1 MSQSNAD
8 AKINL
13 EFTVRRNRPSATQG
27 TAAIL
32 VNGQE
37 LITFADK
44 IEIIHKG
51 EQYYGELIGDWASKQ
66 PDVNFILGLLFNPV
80 DEVYH
85 YSDQVKALIRT
96 ACNEQYPAK
105 IR

>member
-1 MSQSNAD
+1 MSQSND
-8 AKINL
+8 SAKINL
-13 EFTVRRNRPSATQG
+13 EFTVRRDRYSVTQG
-27 TAAIL
+27 TATVL

-37 LITFADK
+37 LITFADE
-44 IEIIHKG
+44 IEIIHEG
-51 EQYYGELIGDWASKQ
+51 EQYYGELIGDWASKK
-66 PDVNFILGLLFNPV
+66 PDVSFILGLLFSPM

>member
-8 AKINL
+8 TKISL
-13 EFTVRRNRPSATQG
+13 EFAVHRNRPSVTQG
-27 TAAIL
+27 TATVL

-37 LITFADK
+37 LITFADE
-44 IEIIHKG
+44 IEIIHEG
-51 EQYYGELIGDWASKQ
+51 EQYYGELIGDWASKK
-66 PDVNFILGLLFNPV
+66 PDVNFILGLLFSPM

-96 ACNEQYPAK
+96 ACNDQYPAK